1 MAYSVVDEADTDQ
14 TGPFRPVRQPGWMLT
29 QRTRYAL
36 LMVTGL
42 LWAISLIRWTP
53 SSDRESRLAILA
65 AATVLGG
72 FWLVI
77 CRRTDRDHQSERQRI
92 REHALR
98 VEETLKRTEQAMI
111 FGLARLA
118 SERDNEC
125 GLHLHR
131 VGELAECL
139 ALAAQKHPALAG
151 QITAGFIQQIR
162 TTAVLHDI
170 GKVGIPDAILMKPGQ
185 LNESER
191 NCMQQHTRISG
202 DCLQDMVR
210 CLGSSTTLQM
220 AHDVALCHHE
230 WWNGEGYPCGL
241 AGEAIPLAAR
251 IVALAD
257 VYDALSSRRV
267 YKEAFSHARCVELI
281 RDGSGT
287 QFDPRLVDVF
297 LTVQDQ
303 FRRISNSFDELS
315 TALSTGTDDSTS
327 DDTLKLREML
337 CEVDAELQTQQ
348 SPLSPV
354 GS

>member
-1 MAYSVVDEADTDQ
+1 MAYSVVDAAGTDQ
-14 TGPFRPVRQPGWMLT
+14 TGSFQPVRQPRWLLAP
-29 QRTRYAL
+29 RTRYAL
-36 LMVTGL
+36 LLITGA
-42 LWAISLIRWTP
+42 LWAVSLIRWTP
-53 SSDRESRLAILA
+53 SSDRESRLAILT

-77 CRRTDRDHQSERQRI
+77 CRRTDRDHQNERQRI

-118 SERDNEC
+118 SERDNDS

-139 ALAAQKHPALAG
+139 ALAAQKHPALTG
-151 QITAGFIQQIR
+151 QITAGFILQIR
-162 TTAVLHDI
+162 TTAILHDI
-170 GKVGIPDAILMKPGQ
+170 GKVGIPDAVLMKPGQ

-210 CLGSSTTLQM
+210 CLGSNTTLQM

-230 WWNGEGYPCGL
+230 WWNGDGYPCGL
-241 AGEAIPLAAR
+241 QGEAIPLAAR

-257 VYDALSSRRV
+257 VYDALSSRRI

-287 QFDPRLVDVF
+287 QFDPRLVDAF

-303 FRRISNSFDELS
+303 FRRISNGFDEPS
-315 TALSTGTDDSTS
+315 TAMSTGINESTS
-327 DDTLKLREML
+327 DETLKLREML
-337 CEVDAELQTQQ
+337 LEVDVELQTQQ
-348 SPLSPV
+348 SPLCSV